1 MVVFPNRLG
10 RALRALALAGLLQL
24 LALLAPW
31 PTAVPVGVLAIQPA
45 LAITAP
51 ELRTQRALQDLDP
64 DQRGSNLQQGEFLK
78 QTLDDFNLS
87 AADLRGAVFN
97 GSTLRRADLRDADL
111 EDAVAFASRFDDADL
126 RGANLRNAMLMQS
139 HFKGA
144 QIDGADFSDAVL
156 DLPERRALCARASGS
171 NARTGI
177 ATRESLSCPEPR

>member
-1 MVVFPNRLG
+1 MVVFPSRLA
-10 RALRALALAGLLQL
+10 RAIPMVALVGL

-31 PTAVPVGVLAIQPA
+31 PLALPAGPLAIQPA

-51 ELRTQRALQDLDP
+51 ELRAQRSLQDLDP
-64 DQRGSNLQQGEFLK
+64 DQHGSNLRQGEFLK

-97 GSTLRRADLRDADL
+97 GSSLRRADLREADL
-111 EDAVAFASRFDDADL
+111 EDAVAFASRFDEADL

-144 QIDGADFSDAVL
+144 QIAGADFTDAVL
-156 DLPERRALCARASGS
+156 DLPERRALCARASGN
-171 NARTGI
+171 NARTGVE
-177 ATRESLSCPEPR
+177 TRESLGCPKAE

>member
-1 MVVFPNRLG
+1 MVVFPSRLA
-10 RALRALALAGLLQL
+10 RAMRMVAMAGL
-24 LALLAPW
+24 LALLAVWPVVVPMGPW
-31 PTAVPVGVLAIQPA
+31 AIQPA

-51 ELRTQRALQDLDP
+51 ELRAQRSLQDLDP
-64 DQRGSNLQQGEFLK
+64 DQHGSNLRQGEFLK

-97 GSTLRRADLRDADL
+97 GSTLRRADLREADL

-144 QIDGADFSDAVL
+144 RIDAADFSDAVL

-171 NARTGI
+171 NPRTGI
-177 ATRESLSCPEPR
+177 TTRESLGCPKAS